1 MNGVYTIDM
10 LRQTLSP
17 IFQRNNVRKATLF
30 GSYSRGEANEHS
42 DVDLLVDSGLRGLRF
57 FGLLDEVCESLKCDV
72 DMIDTFDLIPG
83 SPVDAEIQKTG
94 IVIYERH

>member
-1 MNGVYTIDM
+1 MNGVYTIDA

>member
-1 MNGVYTIDM
+1 MNGVYTIDA

-42 DVDLLVDSGLRGLRF
+42 DVDLLVDSGLRGLRY